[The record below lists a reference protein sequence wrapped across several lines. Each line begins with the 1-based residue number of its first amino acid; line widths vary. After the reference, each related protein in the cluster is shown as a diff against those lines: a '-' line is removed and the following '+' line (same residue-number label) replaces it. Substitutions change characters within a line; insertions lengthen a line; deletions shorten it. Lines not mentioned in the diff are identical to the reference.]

1 MIFKKLKLKNIRSYR
16 EEEVVF
22 PEGAVLLAGDVGSG
36 KTSILLAIEYAL
48 FGLQPGQRGSSL
60 LSNGEEFGEV
70 SLELEINGN
79 KVLIERGLKRSSK
92 SINQDFAAIT
102 INGSRFESSVT
113 EVKLKILELLNY
125 PLDFVRKNNL
135 VYRYTVYTPQEEMK
149 EIIRE
154 DIETRLDVL
163 RHVFGIDK
171 YKRIQENTARISSI
185 IRDESRVLQAEAAII
200 DSRKNDVDSSQKF
213 LNMIQSKVSIK
224 QDEIKEVK
232 NERLLKEKEVEE
244 LHIKVS
250 ERENFKKEIEKLSLV
265 LRNKQ
270 EQKSR
275 FTKDLLEMDDL
286 INSSKSLAINLDPK
300 KINDQIENTLKN
312 IILLEKEHL
321 EFNSN
326 SNSLDIQKQSEL
338 VKKTKIFQ
346 LQHCPTCLQDVPEAH
361 KHNIMNEVE
370 TKINKFDK
378 DKVVLLNQIQKISAE
393 LSNQKNIL
401 KNLENDR
408 VAIQINNAKQENLN
422 KYITKKQELE
432 KLKDSFEKD
441 ITFINDQI
449 DSQKKNALD
458 YSKYDNLLRIKRE
471 ELIFLI
477 NEEKRKEIEL
487 AEINK
492 EIEMTIREISKYNS
506 EIQRGQE
513 SKNKLIKMLD
523 IEGWLSNNFTNLT
536 KFTEKN
542 ILIALRKE
550 FTKIFNKWF
559 SMLTTDSF
567 EVYLDENFS
576 PVIVHNEF
584 ELDYEFLSGGE
595 RTAVAL
601 AYRLAL
607 NQLINSVLSKIKTSD
622 VVILDEPT
630 EGFSEAQ
637 LDKMRD
643 MLRELDVKQLLIV
656 SHETKMEGFVDHVIR
671 FKKTNGVS
679 EVISQP
685 DLH

>member
-1 MIFKKLKLKNIRSYR
+1 MIFKKIKLKNIRSYK
-16 EEEVVF
+16 EQELVF

-36 KTSILLAIEYAL
+36 KTSVLLAIEYAL

-60 LSNGEEFGEV
+60 LANGEEYGEV
-70 SLELEINGN
+70 SLELDINGN
-79 KVLIERGLKRSSK
+79 NVLIERGLKRSSK

-102 INGSRFESSVT
+102 VNGNRFESSVT

-135 VYRYTVYTPQEEMK
+135 VYRYTVYTPQESMK

-171 YKRIQENTARISSI
+171 YKRIQENIARIATM
-185 IRDESRVLQAEAAII
+185 IRDDSRFLQAESAMI
-200 DSRKNDVDSSQKF
+200 DTRKNDVDSSQKF
-213 LNMIQSKVSIK
+213 LNIIQSKIEEK
-224 QDEIKEVK
+224 QEEIKKIKE
-232 NERLLKEKEVEE
+232 ERLLKEKEVEN
-244 LHIKVS
+244 LQIKVA

-270 EQKSR
+270 EQNSR
-275 FTKDLLEMDDL
+275 FNKDLIEINDL
-286 INSSKSLAINLDPK
+286 ISSSKPVEINLDPN
-300 KINDQIENTLKN
+300 KIPLQIAETLKE
-312 IILLEKEHL
+312 IDRLEKEYMK
-321 EFNSN
+321 FSSN
-326 SNSLDIQKQSEL
+326 SNSIDIQKQNEL
-338 VKKTKIFQ
+338 VKKTKIYQ
-346 LQHCPTCLQDVPEAH
+346 LKHCPTCLQDVPQNH
-361 KHNIMNEVE
+361 KHNIINEVE

-378 DKVVLLNQIQKISAE
+378 DKGVLIKEIQRIDSE
-393 LSNQKNIL
+393 LTNQKNIL
-401 KNLENDR
+401 KSLESDR
-408 VAIQINNAKQENLN
+408 VAIQVNNAKQESLN
-422 KYITKKQELE
+422 RYLSKRQELE
-432 KLKDSFEKD
+432 KLKEAFEKD
-441 ITFINDQI
+441 IIFINDQI
-449 DSQKKNALD
+449 DSQKKNSLD
-458 YSKYDNLLRIKRE
+458 YSKYENLLKIKKD
-471 ELIFLI
+471 ELSYLTDS
-477 NEEKRKEIEL
+477 EKRREIEL
-487 AEINK
+487 AETRK
-492 EIEMTIREISKYNS
+492 EIEMTLKEISKYS
-506 EIQRGQE
+506 LEIQKGQE
-513 SKNKLIKMLD
+513 SKNKLMKMLD
-523 IEGWLSNNFTNLT
+523 IENWLSNNFLNLA

-559 SMLTTDSF
+559 SMLTTDAF

-630 EGFSEAQ
+630 EGFSEVQ

-643 MLRELDVKQLLIV
+643 MLRELNVKQLLIV

-679 EVISQP
+679 EVTANEKI
-685 DLH
+685 